1 MAQQRIMNRWWV
13 VAGALVI
20 QVSLGAVYIWSIFQQ
35 PLLEYFDTWTQVQ
48 VTYPAQIVLA
58 CFALGVILGGRIQDR
73 LGPRLVATAGGI
85 ILSCGLVLASFAHLF
100 DHGLALAWLIM
111 TYSVLGGFGI
121 GIAYVCPIATCIKWF
136 PDKRGLVT
144 GLAVAGFGAGAFLLA
159 PLARGLICGDAY
171 AIFGVPLF
179 SLPQVGV
186 FNTLMVLGILFL
198 VTVVSGAQLMRNPPP
213 GYQPE
218 GWNPPPK
225 PATAS
230 PVKVDFTPS
239 EMIRT
244 RAFWIVWLT
253 FFAGCTAG
261 LLITMRASPIW
272 QSFSFGEMNGPISHS
287 NFLSV
292 TAMGATAVSV
302 LALFNATGRVLWGK
316 VSDMLDRRVT
326 LLIMFSICAAA
337 LLALDFLRLF
347 PLYLLGIGLVALCFG
362 GFLSVYAVVTADLF
376 GTKNMGANYGLIFTA
391 YGAGGIMGPYLA
403 ATLRRSVD
411 EVTYLTTCP
420 RGRLQEVYFVVGDY
434 SLAFWVSAAA
444 CLIAAVLVLQ
454 IRHKGAGAEVRSR
467 ADIPSARP
475 RYRPAHR

>member
-1 MAQQRIMNRWWV
+1 MAQDKIMNRWWV

-20 QVSLGAVYIWSIFQQ
+20 QASLGAVYIWSIFQQ
-35 PLLEYFDTWTQVQ
+35 PLLEYFDTWTQAQ
-48 VTYPAQIVLA
+48 VTYPAQLVLA
-58 CFALGVILGGRIQDR
+58 CFAIGVILGGRIQDR
-73 LGPRLVATAGGI
+73 LGPRLVATAGGV
-85 ILSCGLVLASFAHLF
+85 ILSCGLVLASLAHLF
-100 DHGLALAWLIM
+100 DPGPALAWLIM
-111 TYSVLGGFGI
+111 SYSVLGGLGI

-144 GLAVAGFGAGAFLLA
+144 GLAVAGFGAGAFFLA

-171 AIFGVPLF
+171 AIFGLPLF
-179 SLPQVGV
+179 PLPQVGV
-186 FNTLMVLGILFL
+186 FNTLMLLGILFL

-213 GYQPE
+213 GYQPA

-225 PATAS
+225 PVAAG

-244 RAFWIVWLT
+244 KAFWIVWLT

-261 LLITMRASPIW
+261 LQITMRASPIW
-272 QSFSFGEMNGPISHS
+272 QSFSFGEMIGPLSHATY
-287 NFLSV
+287 LSV

-326 LLIMFSICAAA
+326 LVIMFSICATA
-337 LLALDFLRLF
+337 LLALDFLRVF

-362 GFLSVYAVVTADLF
+362 GFLSVYAVITADLF
-376 GTKNMGANYGLIFTA
+376 GTRNMGANYGLVFTA

-403 ATLRRSVD
+403 AALRRTVD
-411 EVTYLTTCP
+411 EVTYLTSCP
-420 RGRLQEVYFVVGDY
+420 RGRLQEVEFMVGDY
-434 SLAFWVSAAA
+434 SMAFWVSAGA
-444 CLIAAVLVLQ
+444 CLIAAALVMQ
-454 IRHKGAGAEVRSR
+454 IKHQGATS
-467 ADIPSARP
+467 
-475 RYRPAHR
+475 